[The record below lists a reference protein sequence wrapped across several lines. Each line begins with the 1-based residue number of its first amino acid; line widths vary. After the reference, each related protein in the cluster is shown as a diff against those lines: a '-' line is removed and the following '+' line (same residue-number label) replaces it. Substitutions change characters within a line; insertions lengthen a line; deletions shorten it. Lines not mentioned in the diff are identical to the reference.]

1 MVLLVNFTWFA
12 SNSNPP
18 IMPLLER
25 FDVLKTAIANSS
37 ANIKVIAFFL
47 AWLLVW
53 LPVAIPLAIVLKWH
67 PPKPLAIGQKIPL
80 VLSLYALA
88 PLVLWGFT
96 HIEGKPFATYGLTLS
111 RSSLLSLLLGLGVG
125 VVGVG
130 LLFSLER
137 WAGWIVLNQANQSQ
151 FWAALLPTLA
161 IGLIISLVEELVFRG
176 FLLNQL
182 QQDYS
187 IWVAAASSSLIFA
200 LLHLVWEGSE
210 IAPQLPGLWL
220 MGIVLVIA
228 RWVDGGSLA
237 IACGLHAGWVWG
249 IASLDTAQLI
259 QYTDRGSEWMTG
271 LKKQPLAGGMGL
283 LLMGVTGATLWVVGQ
298 K

>member
-1 MVLLVNFTWFA
+1 MA
-12 SNSNPP
+12 IS
-18 IMPLLER
+18 ER
-25 FDVLKTAIANSS
+25 LNNLMEAIADSS
-37 ANIKVIAFFL
+37 AIVKVIAFFL
-47 AWLLVW
+47 AWLIVW
-53 LPVAIPLAIVLKWH
+53 LPVAIPLAIALNWR

-96 HIEGKPFATYGLTLS
+96 QIEGKTFAMYGFTVN
-111 RSSLLSLLLGLGVG
+111 RSSFTSLLLGLGLG
-125 VVGVG
+125 ALGVG

-137 WAGWIVLNQANQSQ
+137 WAGWIALNQAHQRQ
-151 FWAALLPTLA
+151 FFAALLPTLA
-161 IGLIISLVEELVFRG
+161 IALVVSLIEELVFRG

-182 QQDYS
+182 QHDYV

-200 LLHLVWEGSE
+200 LLHLVWEGTE
-210 IAPQLPGLWL
+210 ISPQLPGLWL

-228 RWVDGGSLA
+228 RLADGGSLGL
-237 IACGLHAGWVWG
+237 ACGLHAGWVWG

-259 QYTDRGSEWMTG
+259 QYTDRGPEWMTG

-283 LLMGVTGATLWVVGQ
+283 LLMVITGVILWVVSQ
-298 K
+298 